1 MTRLENDG
9 KSDVKSVKSDKERS
23 NKRSHK
29 KEKQKPQTKVVIRHL
44 PPTMTEEDFLKQT
57 DPLPPHDF
65 YYFAAADWSLGYD
78 ATCRAYITMKNYDD
92 VFLFR
97 DRFDGYVF
105 VDTKGAEYPAIV
117 EFAPFQG
124 LVKNKSRRVDNKV
137 NTIEQEPHYQ
147 QFLAK
152 LEEDREAAKGGECKL
167 EFSLD
172 RKKEEKITS
181 TPLLQYLANKKEK
194 RREEAKRRQEEKR
207 RQREEDKEKRKQAQS
222 QQQVTKIISNTEGG
236 AKGGNKSASGKENIV
251 GDKSN
256 QQQQPEEGKSS
267 RSQRRAERNQR
278 RREEFVRRRQ
288 EGEQREKATDGKTK
302 TENEVE
308 PSTGSENK
316 LKEQTQ
322 QANKSDDGKQASR
335 KEGGKRYSERRERD
349 RNRNRKEKEKEKT
362 KDTKADD
369 EEVKAEGKSPEAI
382 KAAAA
387 AAAGGE
393 AIVSESVMNFIRSVA
408 TAKEFVPKH
417 KQQEKE
423 GLQNKSSD
431 EAVAQTTDEMV
442 ADAKTSVEEQ
452 KKSDLNLEDDLRAQ
466 KQRTAEE
473 QRRIRNKD
481 RPSIAIYQ
489 PKARLRISEERDP
502 SGSRA
507 QGSGKSETRSNPT
520 SDCESVKKEE
530 TRGKKVSRYSE
541 RRAERRNNKDKQK
554 NFVDPIE
561 SEQKIDAVEQQ
572 NPDGG
577 EGSQRNI
584 SNTEEKEPRK
594 SSE

>member
-1 MTRLENDG
+1 MTKVENG
-9 KSDVKSVKSDKERS
+9 EQPDVKSGKSEKERS
-23 NKRSHK
+23 NKRAHK
-29 KEKQKPQTKVVIRHL
+29 KEKQKPQTKIVIRHL
-44 PPTMTEEDFLKQT
+44 PPTMTEEEFLKQI

-65 YYFAAADWSLGYD
+65 YYFAAPDWSLGYD

-105 VDTKGAEYPAIV
+105 VDSKGAEYPAIV

-124 LVKNKSRRVDNKV
+124 LVKNKSRRVDSKV
-137 NTIEQEPHYQ
+137 NTIEQESHYQ
-147 QFLAK
+147 QFLTK
-152 LEEDREAAKGGECKL
+152 LEEDREAAKGGESKL

-172 RKKEEKITS
+172 RKKDEKITS

-207 RQREEDKEKRKQAQS
+207 RQRDDDKEKRKQAQS
-222 QQQVTKIISNTEGG
+222 QQQVTKIILNNEGG
-236 AKGGNKSASGKENIV
+236 GGKGGNKLVSGKENIV
-251 GDKSN
+251 GEKNN
-256 QQQQPEEGKSS
+256 QQQPHEEGKSS

-278 RREEFVRRRQ
+278 RREEFERKRQ
-288 EGEQREKATDGKTK
+288 ERDQRDKGGEGKSNQNNNVESNLANDKKSREQSQHG
-302 TENEVE
+302 
-308 PSTGSENK
+308 
-316 LKEQTQ
+316 
-322 QANKSDDGKQASR
+322 NKSDDGKQALR

-349 RNRNRKEKEKEKT
+349 RNRNRKDKEKEKA
-362 KDTKADD
+362 KDSSVGD
-369 EEVKAEGKSPEAI
+369 EVLKTESTASEAI
-382 KAAAA
+382 RAAAAA

-417 KQQEKE
+417 KQQEMKDKQRKLSDEKLAEKDDEKKIETKPSVE
-423 GLQNKSSD
+423 GLKKFDSN
-431 EAVAQTTDEMV
+431 
-442 ADAKTSVEEQ
+442 VEL
-452 KKSDLNLEDDLRAQ
+452 DTRTP
-466 KQRTAEE
+466 KQRAADE

-502 SGSRA
+502 STS
-507 QGSGKSETRSNPT
+507 QPLSSGKSDTRSNPT

-530 TRGKKVSRYSE
+530 TRTKKVSRYSE

-554 NFVDPIE
+554 TSPDPTESDQKDEMEQPKSNAAENEVIE
-561 SEQKIDAVEQQ
+561 TQDAAKC
-572 NPDGG
+572 
-577 EGSQRNI
+577 
-584 SNTEEKEPRK
+584 TEE
-594 SSE
+594 